1 MPFAESTQA
10 ASLTFDAAVNRAL
23 ARRVSDTPL
32 HAPAPVLRATPE
44 TTPASSQPQSGAEQ
58 ALRTARD

>member
-10 ASLTFDAAVNRAL
+10 ANLTFDAAVNRAL

-32 HAPAPVLRATPE
+32 HSARPAAPQPGPQAPERVPEVVKATAPATR
-44 TTPASSQPQSGAEQ
+44 
-58 ALRTARD
+58 